1 MPTYRP
7 VTAGDRARFEE
18 ITGHAFAIEQGPDY
32 GSGGADGVDADG
44 PDGSSVSPTADGE
57 WPPALSEPRGVFDG
71 DRLLSVCKLYHLD
84 AFLHGGYET
93 VGGLGAV
100 ATPPEHRR
108 EGHVRTLAAGALE
121 EYREAGVTVVA
132 LWPFST
138 PFYRHLGWGVANKY
152 TRYEL
157 PPDQLAPARG
167 GDGEV
172 QQLSPDDWERLRPV
186 EAAFGEGTHLS
197 LRRSERWWRERTLGG
212 WPDDDPPYVYGYER
226 DGELCGF
233 VSYTV
238 GAGDGGRQLNV
249 GLLAHA
255 DEGAYRG
262 LLGFLSEHDSQ
273 VERIRLHRAA
283 ETALLDRVP
292 DPGRVD
298 CTVESGPMVRLTDVA
313 GALERYPWPDRDVEF
328 TLSVSDPLL
337 SHNDGRFS
345 VTVDGGTAT
354 VERTAATDSAD
365 EEDAVDTAADASVDV
380 ATLSQLYV
388 GSYDAPTAQE
398 VGELA
403 VTRESLGGTLA
414 AAFDGNPVCLR
425 EFF

>member
-7 VTAGDRARFEE
+7 VTAEDRARFEE
-18 ITGHAFAIEQGPDY
+18 ITGHAFAIEEGPDY
-32 GSGGADGVDADG
+32 GDG
-44 PDGSSVSPTADGE
+44 TNGE

-71 DRLLSVCKLYHLD
+71 DRLLSVCKLYHFD
-84 AFLHGGYET
+84 AVLHGGYET

-108 EGHVRTLAAGALE
+108 EGHVRTLATGALA

-132 LWPFST
+132 LWPFAT
-138 PFYRHLGWGVANKY
+138 AFYRHLGWGVANKY

-157 PPDQLAPARG
+157 PPDQLAWARG

-186 EAAFGEGTHLS
+186 EHAFGEGTHLS

-212 WPDDDPPYVYGYER
+212 WPDDDPPYIYGYER
-226 DGELCGF
+226 GGELRGF

-238 GAGDGGRQLNV
+238 DAGDDGRRLDV
-249 GLLAHA
+249 GLLADA
-255 DEGAYRG
+255 DEAAYHG

-273 VERIRLHRAA
+273 ADRIRLRRAA
-283 ETALLDRVP
+283 ETTLLDRVP
-292 DPGRVD
+292 DPGRVE

-313 GALERYPWPDRDVEF
+313 GALEQYPWPDGLDARF

-345 VTVDGGTAT
+345 VVVDGGTAT
-354 VERTAATDSAD
+354 VERAAAADSAG
-365 EEDAVDTAADASVDV
+365 EEEAAGDTAADASVDV

-388 GSYDAPTAQE
+388 GSYDASTAE
-398 VGELA
+398 DLGELA
-403 VTRESLGGTLA
+403 VTSESLGGALA
-414 AAFDGNPVCLR
+414 TAFDGNPVCLR